1 MTYQLWGSPNSLYTG
16 KVRSYLI
23 KQRIPFENRAAGEAR
38 FREKIVP
45 QIGRWIVPVLEAEN
59 GALVQ
64 DGSDIIAHLEGKVG
78 VACTVII
85 RKRCEGQ
92 VWHICH
98 RNFLSCCHGYP

>member
-64 DGSDIIAHLEGKVG
+64 DGSDIIAHLDAEGGIPVEPP
-78 VACTVII
+78 VNAAPLVNAPTVPPPVPPLTSGI
-85 RKRCEGQ
+85 
-92 VWHICH
+92 
-98 RNFLSCCHGYP
+98 